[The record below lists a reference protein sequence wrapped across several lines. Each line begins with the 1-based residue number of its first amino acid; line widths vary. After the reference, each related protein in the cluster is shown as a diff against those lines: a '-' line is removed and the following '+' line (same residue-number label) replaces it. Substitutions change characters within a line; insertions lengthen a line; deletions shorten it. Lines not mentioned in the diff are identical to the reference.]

1 MFNWSEHTNIP
12 YFSIVATQRDCIVL
26 QFIYS
31 QKNYTNK
38 SIAHTKRLRRAGAGT
53 LAGRAGA

>member
-12 YFSIVATQRDCIVL
+12 YFSIVATQRNCIVL

-38 SIAHTKRLRRAGAGT
+38 SIAHTKRLRRVGAGT
-53 LAGRAGA
+53 

>member
-1 MFNWSEHTNIP
+1 MFNWSEQTNIP
-12 YFSIVATQRDCIVL
+12 YFSIVATQRNCIVL

-38 SIAHTKRLRRAGAGT
+38 SIALKKRLRRVGAGT
-53 LAGRAGA
+53 